1 MAKIKLLDEETINQI
16 AAGEVIERPA
26 SVVKELVENSI
37 DAGARKIL
45 VEVEDGG
52 KSLIKVTDDGC
63 GIDGQDLPLAF
74 KQHATSK
81 ISGAHDLAAIRTL
94 GFRGEALSSIASVS
108 RRLAVFTKT
117 REAKVGTY
125 LLIEKAAA
133 LELKEAG
140 CPAGTSIAVFD
151 LFYHIPARRKHLR
164 GSEAELAEIA
174 DLITELAIINFGISF
189 ELFTGRR
196 TIFKSIRS
204 QSWDDALFRVFG
216 LQTSRAL
223 LPFRAEGKGWNLEGM
238 AGDLLNTRS
247 SPDRIFIYINGRPV
261 AAKALMSGYREAYRN
276 LIPVGRSPIGVVS
289 LRAEPRLV
297 DVNVHPAK
305 REVRLLQEEEIS
317 GALTQAVSSAIR
329 TEARPPE
336 KKLKAMP
343 PEMPLDIG
351 SGEQSTLPLEPSGQI
366 ALVSPAASPKARI
379 LGQVLDLYIVAEG
392 EQGLMLIDQHA
403 AAERISFER
412 LQERYRTMMISQ
424 ELAVPVTIELT
435 PSEQILLEAW
445 KETLEEMG
453 FEIAPF
459 GGATYQVRAVP
470 AIGSRLESPQALH
483 DVLKDLFSLGKVGA
497 SATAK
502 EEILKLLACRGSIK
516 SGVELDSGGMKRL
529 LKDLFAC
536 NNPLTC
542 PHGRPVMVVIDRGQ
556 LETLFQRR

>member
-26 SVVKELVENSI
+26 SAVKELVENSI
-37 DAGARKIL
+37 DAGARRIL
-45 VEVEDGG
+45 VGVEDGG
-52 KSLIKVTDDGC
+52 KSLIKVTDDGS
-63 GIDGQDLPLAF
+63 GIDAQDLPLAF
-74 KQHATSK
+74 KKHATSK
-81 ISGAHDLAAIRTL
+81 ISGAHDLATVTTL

-117 REAKVGTY
+117 REAAAGTY
-125 LLIEKAAA
+125 MLLEKGTPV
-133 LELKEAG
+133 ELKEAG
-140 CPAGTSIAVFD
+140 CPAGTSIAVHD

-164 GSEAELAEIA
+164 GAEAELAEIA
-174 DLITELAIINFGISF
+174 ELITRLAIINFGISF

-216 LQTSRAL
+216 LQDSQRFI
-223 LPFRAEGKGWNLEGM
+223 PFGAKGKGWSLEGM
-238 AGDLLNTRS
+238 AGDPLSTRS

-261 AAKALMSGYREAYRN
+261 AARALMLGYREAYRN
-276 LIPVGRSPIGVVS
+276 LIPAGRSPIGVLS
-289 LRAEPRLV
+289 LRAEPVLV

-305 REVRLLQEEEIS
+305 REVRLLSEEEIAA
-317 GALTQAVSSAIR
+317 ALTQAVSSAIKAG
-329 TEARPPE
+329 ARPPE
-336 KKLKAMP
+336 KRPMAMP
-343 PEMPLDIG
+343 PQMPLEIG
-351 SGEQSTLPLEPSGQI
+351 RGEQSTLPLESADEVALPSHP
-366 ALVSPAASPKARI
+366 ALSKITI

-412 LQERYRTMMISQ
+412 LAERYRAKSISQ
-424 ELAVPVTIELT
+424 ELALPVTIELA

-445 KETLEEMG
+445 KETLADMG

-470 AIGSRLESPQALH
+470 AIGSRLESPETLH
-483 DVLKDLFSLGKVGA
+483 DLLKDLFSLGRMGGD
-497 SATAK
+497 ATAK

-516 SGVELDSGGMKRL
+516 SGMKLDPGRARLL

-556 LETLFQRR
+556 LETLFARR